1 MREEYPRVNLEENSR
16 SEERKEL
23 AKESEKKCSQKQ
35 EKIQEAMMSQT
46 TDISIGDECSGMSY
60 TTENLCKMQT

>member
-1 MREEYPRVNLEENSR
+1 MCRG
-16 SEERKEL
+16 SEEKKEL